1 MKKLML
7 TTALA
12 TSLLVSVAT
21 AEVSIKGALE
31 VTLGSGETPATG
43 TKTNQ
48 GTSIG
53 YENSIAFSGSKKLTN
68 GMEVKVTSNLED
80 STISDQSI
88 HFISGGTDFYI
99 GTDQNGGN
107 LDDGQTIPTVA
118 NAIEDGNKGLGVSY
132 NMNKATIHG
141 QDNIG
146 LSTKTAMGTISV
158 AYSPKVG
165 NSENTGDSNPG
176 GSDKSG
182 SGQAIG
188 FNGDLGVKGLG
199 VIASYTVRDTDNLD
213 AKEINMTNIGASYNF
228 GNVTV
233 GAMQS
238 TVDDSNNGSAFTAGG
253 EYKATSAGIVYAAS
267 DAISIGYQM
276 ATLETKT
283 AGKVD
288 EDSQSITVGYNLGG
302 ATITAQYTDVENKG
316 GTASTDGE
324 AFELRIKQAY

>member
-48 GTSIG
+48 GTTIG
-53 YENSIAFSGSKKLTN
+53 YENNIAFSGSTKLTN
-68 GMEVKVTSNLED
+68 GMEVKISSNFAD
-80 STISDQSI
+80 STISDQAI

-107 LDDGQTIPTVA
+107 LDDGQTVPVVA
-118 NAIEDGNKGLGVSY
+118 NAIEDGNLGLGVLY
-132 NMNKATIHG
+132 NLNTASIHNS
-141 QDNIG
+141 DVIG
-146 LSTKTAMGTISV
+146 FSTKTGMGTISV
-158 AYSPKVG
+158 GYAPKVAAAA
-165 NSENTGDSNPG
+165 SGDSNPG
-176 GSDKSG
+176 AVAKSG

-199 VIASYTVRDTDNLD
+199 VIASYTVRDTLSLD

-238 TVDDSNNGSAFTAGG
+238 TIDDSNDGSAFVAGG
-253 EYKATSAGIVYAAS
+253 EKKGTSAGIVYAAS

-276 ATLETKT
+276 AKHESKT
-283 AGKVD
+283 ASKVD
-288 EDSQSITVGYNLGG
+288 EDSQSITIGYNLGG
-302 ATITAQYTDVENKG
+302 ATVTAQYTDVENKG

>member
-12 TSLLVSVAT
+12 TSLLVSVAA

-53 YENSIAFSGSKKLTN
+53 YENSIAFSGSTKLTN

-88 HFISGGTDFYI
+88 HFISGATDFYI
-99 GTDQNGGN
+99 GADQNGGN

-132 NMNKATIHG
+132 NMNEASIHG
-141 QDNIG
+141 SDVIG
-146 LSTKTAMGTISV
+146 LSTKTGMGTFSV
-158 AYSPKVG
+158 AYAPKVG
-165 NSENTGDSNPG
+165 SAENVADSNPAATA
-176 GSDKSG
+176 KG

-199 VIASYTVRDTDNLD
+199 VIASYTTRDIGSLD
-213 AKEINMTNIGASYNF
+213 AQEITMTNIGASYNF

-238 TVDDSNNGSAFTAGG
+238 TTDDTNTGTTFTAGG
-253 EYKATSAGIVYAAS
+253 ETINTSAGIVYAAS

-276 ATLETKT
+276 AKHEQKT
-283 AGKVD
+283 SGLVD

-302 ATITAQYTDVENKG
+302 ATVTAQYTDVENKG
-316 GTASTDGE
+316 GTASKDGE

>member
-31 VTLGSGETPATG
+31 VTLGSGEAPATG

-48 GTSIG
+48 GTTIG
-53 YENSIAFSGSKKLTN
+53 YENNIAMAGSTKLTN
-68 GMEVKVTSNLED
+68 GMEVKVSSNFQD
-80 STISDQSI
+80 STITDQAIS
-88 HFISGGTDFYI
+88 FISGDTVFYI
-99 GTDQNGGN
+99 GSDQNGGN
-107 LDDGQTIPTVA
+107 LDDGQTVPVVA
-118 NAIEDGNKGLGVSY
+118 NAIEDGNMGLGVSY
-132 NMNKATIHG
+132 NLNVATIHDG
-141 QDNIG
+141 DVIG
-146 LSTKTAMGTISV
+146 ASTKTGMGTISV
-158 AYSPKVG
+158 GYAPKVTG
-165 NSENTGDSNPG
+165 IRSGDSNPG
-176 GSDKSG
+176 AVAKSG
-182 SGQAIG
+182 SATAIG

-199 VIASYTVRDTDNLD
+199 VIASYTVRDTLSLD

-228 GNVTV
+228 GKVTV

-238 TVDDSNNGSAFTAGG
+238 TVDDSNTGAVFVAGG

-288 EDSQSITVGYNLGG
+288 EDSQSLTVGYNLGG
-302 ATITAQYTDVENKG
+302 ATVTAQWTDVENKG

>member
-12 TSLLVSVAT
+12 SSLLVSVAT

-48 GTSIG
+48 GSTIG
-53 YENSIAFSGSKKLTN
+53 YENSIAFSGSTKLTN

-88 HFISGGTDFYI
+88 HFISGATDFYI
-99 GTDQNGGN
+99 GADQNGGN
-107 LDDGQTIPTVA
+107 LDDGQTIPVVA
-118 NAIEDGNKGLGVSY
+118 NAIEDGNKGLIVSY

-141 QDNIG
+141 QDVIG
-146 LSTKTAMGTISV
+146 ATTKTGMGSISV
-158 AYSPKVG
+158 AYAPKVTSKG
-165 NSENTGDSNPG
+165 SADSNPLG
-176 GSDKSG
+176 VGKTGSAT
-182 SGQAIG
+182 AIG

-199 VIASYTVRDTDNLD
+199 VIASYTVRDTESLD

-238 TVDDSNNGSAFTAGG
+238 TVDDSNTGTTFVAGG

-283 AGKVD
+283 SGKVD
-288 EDSQSITVGYNLGG
+288 EDSQSLTVGYNLGG
-302 ATITAQYTDVENKG
+302 ATVTAQWTDVENKG

>member
-12 TSLLVSVAT
+12 SSLLVSVAT

-53 YENSIAFSGSKKLTN
+53 YENGLSFSGGTKLTN
-68 GMEVKVTSNLED
+68 GMEVKVTSSFED
-80 STISDQSI
+80 SGLVDQSI
-88 HFISGGTDFYI
+88 HFISGATDFYI
-99 GTDQNGGN
+99 GTNQNGGN
-107 LDDGQTIPTVA
+107 LDDGQTIPVVA
-118 NAIEDGNKGLGVSY
+118 NPIEDGNKGLGVSY
-132 NMNKATIHG
+132 NMNKATIHD
-141 QDNIG
+141 QDVIG
-146 LSTKTAMGTISV
+146 ATTKTGMGSISI
-158 AYSPKVG
+158 AYAPRVG
-165 NSENTGDSNPG
+165 NARNVGDSNPALTG
-176 GSDKSG
+176 KTGSAT
-182 SGQAIG
+182 AIG

-199 VIASYTVRDTDNLD
+199 VIASYTVRDVDSLD
-213 AKEINMTNIGASYNF
+213 AREINMTNIGASYNF

-238 TVDDSNNGSAFTAGG
+238 TIDDSNDGAAFVAGG
-253 EYKATSAGIVYAAS
+253 ERKGTSAGIVYAAS

-276 ATLETKT
+276 AKHEQKT
-283 AGKVD
+283 TGKVD

-302 ATITAQYTDVENKG
+302 ATVTAQWTDVENKG

>member
-53 YENSIAFSGSKKLTN
+53 YENSIAFSGSTKLTN

-80 STISDQSI
+80 STISDQSV

-107 LDDGQTIPTVA
+107 LDDGQTTPVVA
-118 NAIEDGNKGLGVSY
+118 NMLEDGNISLGASY

-141 QDNIG
+141 DDVIG
-146 LSTKTAMGTISV
+146 VSTKTGMGTLSV

-165 NSENTGDSNPG
+165 AAGGADSRPG
-176 GSDKSG
+176 STAKTG

-199 VIASYTVRDTDNLD
+199 VIVSYTVRDTNSLD
-213 AKEINMTNIGASYNF
+213 AQEINMTNIGASYNF

-238 TVDDSNNGSAFTAGG
+238 TIDDSNDGAAFVAGG
-253 EYKATSAGIVYAAS
+253 EKKGTSAGIVYAAS

-276 ATLETKT
+276 TKLETKT
-283 AGKVD
+283 SGNVD
-288 EDSQSITVGYNLGG
+288 EDGQSLTVGYNLGG
-302 ATITAQYTDVENKG
+302 ATVTAQWTDLENKG